1 MKYCIANYFL
11 DTLLGEGIM
20 KPPSPDTVRLELPLI
35 GLIGVV
41 SLCWGLSING
51 GFQGYDDLHYFQA
64 AQNWLHNGPSL
75 PTDHWGGRL
84 PYVLLLVIS
93 IKLFGVN
100 LAALVVVNSL
110 LLLIIIGTSW
120 WIARLKFDSRSA
132 LFAALLAAATP
143 LFFRSPQTFYP
154 EALEVAL
161 FGLELGLVIVAMRS
175 PTARRAPAI
184 LVGAGLLGGI
194 ALVLRATSAVVPIA
208 LAFFI
213 LLEVGR
219 RPRSTLILISS
230 LAAGYVLPL
239 LAEALYY
246 YLSVGQPFYRYAVD
260 SKDGVVNA
268 EMVGENIITRD
279 ALLNLRLAKLWSVWA
294 PAVVRIHWTVNH
306 LVNLFV
312 TPSLFLTPYFGL
324 AGIICAFRYEKTRN
338 FAIFALILLGLQY
351 VLFTFVFVLSPTPR
365 YYATTVLLFC
375 IVGGFFLSK
384 LSFSILRFG
393 LLTVQVMIAA
403 MVGLTQINPQVVVEA
418 LVSSSKK
425 VSPIYIS
432 SQTAEAAYLALMRD
446 HNLAEGVRVGF
457 PPIDGFTLIGWDGWP
472 RDTLKRTCNDGRLQW
487 KVIDMSSHP
496 SVPWQFMNANFP
508 RLASALPDRIASYL
522 RRDVESTA
530 LAQRR
535 C

>member
-1 MKYCIANYFL
+1 MKYCTTSCFL
-11 DTLLGEGIM
+11 DTSLGEGIM

-35 GLIGVV
+35 GLIGAV

-51 GFQGYDDLHYFQA
+51 GFQGYDDLHYVQA

-75 PTDHWGGRL
+75 PTDHWSGRL

-100 LAALVVVNSL
+100 SAALVAVNSL

-132 LFAALLAAATP
+132 LFAAILAGATP
-143 LFFRSPQTFYP
+143 LFFRLPQTFYP

-161 FGLELGLVIVAMRS
+161 FGLELGLVIIAMRS
-175 PTARRAPAI
+175 STARRAAAI

-208 LAFFI
+208 LACFI

-219 RPRSTLILISS
+219 RPQSALILISS

-246 YLSVGQPFYRYAVD
+246 YLLVGQPFYRYAVD

-312 TPSLFLTPYFGL
+312 TPSLLLTPYFGL
-324 AGIICAFRYEKTRN
+324 AGIICAFRYEKARN
-338 FAIFALILLGLQY
+338 FAIFAFILLGLQY
-351 VLFTFVFVLSPTPR
+351 ILFTFVFVLSPTPR
-365 YYATTVLLFC
+365 YYATSVLLFC
-375 IVGGFFLSK
+375 IVGGFLLSK
-384 LSFSILRFG
+384 LSFSILGFG
-393 LLTVQVMIAA
+393 LLTIQVMIAA
-403 MVGLTQINPQVVVEA
+403 MVGLTQISPRVVVEA
-418 LVSSSKK
+418 LESSSQK

-432 SQTAEAAYLALMRD
+432 SQIADAAYLALMRD
-446 HNLAEGVRVGF
+446 RRLAESVRVGF
-457 PPIDGFTLIGWDGWP
+457 PPIDGFSLIGWDGWP
-472 RDTLKRTCNDGRLQW
+472 RDTLKHTCKDGSLQW
-487 KVIDMSSHP
+487 KVVDTTSNP
-496 SVPWQFMNANFP
+496 SVLWRVINANFP
-508 RLASALPDRIASYL
+508 RLSSALPDRIASYL
-522 RRDVESTA
+522 RRDAESTA